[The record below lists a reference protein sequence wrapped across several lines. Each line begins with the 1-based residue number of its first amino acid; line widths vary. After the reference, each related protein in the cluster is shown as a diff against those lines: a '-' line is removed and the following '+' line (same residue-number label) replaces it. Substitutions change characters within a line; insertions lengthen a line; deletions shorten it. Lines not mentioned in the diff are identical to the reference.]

1 MQNVFITQY
10 SIGFISPALL
20 SLIISCAIALRL
32 LKSRKF
38 APDKTSLALY
48 FLGASIYNILNFLG
62 FSIYSQDAQV
72 IWYLES
78 FTPFAVIFMVRFA
91 YYYPSSWRETERKI
105 VLISGLI
112 LSIAA
117 ISEYWINSWYS
128 PVKLFGHTY
137 GAFYHSSAIPLL
149 VAVFYLWAV
158 TVFIRRTIDFE
169 KKNGTAGNILKKI
182 IKPETREGKT
192 ARIFAGLILLDIIH
206 SIIVYGG
213 MNKVPVSVFLIS
225 FSTAIAALVI
235 YSLYTRVYLHSAYD
249 NIPFIYKLTG
259 IPLVII
265 LLLVTASGYMMMFFR
280 SISYDEMNIAV
291 ISEMKIDERSVWNTG
306 YVPVSYITTSK
317 DGAWQVIYDKNGNM
331 PFTIN
336 SGLWKDAPS
345 GMQMKT
351 GRGLEDFNK
360 IESDRNYFIQIDGIN
375 YHQYNHRIGDKVYG
389 FGIPY
394 LDYLKYMHRTGRM
407 IFFVMIVSILL
418 IISLLP
424 ILYFFGVVDP
434 LRKVIQGNS
443 GETNPMLYLEN
454 EIHYI
459 EQILGKKFE
468 NRKSKSFPE
477 KPEEMSTS
485 IKKKLDVIAD
495 YLKENYRED
504 ISREGLASMIDL
516 DPDYISRLFKI
527 YTGMRIGEYIN
538 NLRIEEASRL
548 LISDNRSVLDICM
561 LVGFESLRTFNRAFF
576 RKMGETPSSF
586 RNKKQ

>member
-38 APDKTSLALY
+38 APDKTSLSLY
-48 FLGASIYNILNFLG
+48 FLGASIYNILNFFG
-62 FSIYSQDAQV
+62 FSIYSKDAQIV
-72 IWYLES
+72 WYLES

-91 YYYPSSWRETERKI
+91 YYYPTNWRETERKI

-117 ISEYWINSWYS
+117 ISEYWINSWHS
-128 PVKLFGHTY
+128 QVKLFGHTY
-137 GAFYHSSAIPLL
+137 GALYHSSAIPLL
-149 VAVFYLWAV
+149 IALFYLWAV
-158 TVFIRRTIDFE
+158 AVFIRRAIECE
-169 KKNGTAGNILKKI
+169 KKNGSDGKIFKI
-182 IKPETREGKT
+182 IFKPETREGKT
-192 ARIFAGLILLDIIH
+192 SRIFAVLILLDIIH
-206 SIIVYGG
+206 SFMVYGG
-213 MNKVPVSVFLIS
+213 MNKVPVSVFFIS
-225 FSTAIAALVI
+225 LTTAVLTLLI
-235 YSLYTRVYLHSAYD
+235 YSLYTRVYLLSAYD

-259 IPLVII
+259 IPLVVI
-265 LLLVTASGYMMMFFR
+265 LLLVTASGYMMMYFR
-280 SISYDEMNIAV
+280 SISYDEMNTAI
-291 ISEMKIDERSVWNTG
+291 ISEIKIDEKSVKNSG
-306 YVPVSYITTSK
+306 NIPVTYISFAK
-317 DGAWQVIYDKNGNM
+317 DGAWQVIYNKNGSL
-331 PFTIN
+331 PDIIN

-345 GMQMKT
+345 GMQVKT
-351 GRGLEDFNK
+351 GHGFEDFNK
-360 IESDRNYFIQIDGIN
+360 IESETKYFIQIDSVN

-394 LDYLKYMHRTGRM
+394 LDYLKYMHRTGRL

-434 LRKVIQGNS
+434 LRKLIQSNS

-468 NRKSKSFPE
+468 NRKNKSFPE

-527 YTGMRIGEYIN
+527 YTGMRIGEYVQTGRMGNKI
-538 NLRIEEASRL
+538 
-548 LISDNRSVLDICM
+548 
-561 LVGFESLRTFNRAFF
+561 NRAH
-576 RKMGETPSSF
+576 R
-586 RNKKQ
+586 

>member
-1 MQNVFITQY
+1 MQNLFITQY

-32 LKSRKF
+32 MKSRNF

-48 FLGASIYNILNFLG
+48 FLGASIYNILNFFG

-91 YYYPSSWRETERKI
+91 YYYPTSWRETERKI
-105 VLISGLI
+105 VLISGSI

-158 TVFIRRTIDFE
+158 TVFIRRTIDYE

-206 SIIVYGG
+206 SFIVYGG
-213 MNKVPVSVFLIS
+213 MNKVPVSVFFIS
-225 FSTAIAALVI
+225 FSTAIVALVI

-265 LLLVTASGYMMMFFR
+265 LLLVTASGYMMMYFR
-280 SISYDEMNIAV
+280 SISYDEMNNAV
-291 ISEMKIDERSVWNTG
+291 ISELKIDDRSVRNAG
-306 YVPVSYITTSK
+306 YVPVSYITTAK
-317 DGAWQVIYDKNGNM
+317 DGAWQVVYDKNGKL
-331 PFTIN
+331 PCTIN
-336 SGLWKDAPS
+336 SGLWDDAPS

-351 GRGLEDFNK
+351 GRGLEDFNR
-360 IESDRNYFIQIDGIN
+360 IESDRKYFIQIDGVN
-375 YHQYNHRIGDKVYG
+375 YHQYNHRTDDKIYG

-394 LDYLKYMHRTGRM
+394 LDYLRYMHRTGRL
-407 IFFVMIVSILL
+407 IFIVMIVSMLL
-418 IISLLP
+418 IITLLP
-424 ILYFFGVVDP
+424 VLYFFGVVDP
-434 LRKVIQGNS
+434 LHKIIQSNS
-443 GETNPMLYLEN
+443 GKMNPMLFLEN
-454 EIHYI
+454 ELHYVD
-459 EQILGKKFE
+459 QILKKKFE
-468 NRKSKSFPE
+468 SRHGKPFPE
-477 KPEEMSTS
+477 KPEEISAS
-485 IKKKLDVIAD
+485 IKKKLDAISQ
-495 YLKENYRED
+495 YLKENYHD
-504 ISREGLASMIDL
+504 HISREGLASMIGL

-527 YTGMRIGEYIN
+527 YTGMKIGEYIN

-548 LISDNRSVLDICM
+548 LISDNRSVIDICM
-561 LVGFESLRTFNRAFF
+561 LVGFESLRTFNRAFY
-576 RKMGETPSSF
+576 KIMGETPTSF
-586 RNKKQ
+586 RNKKH